1 MSKLEQADSTPSYDE
16 LYDKGFDEQ
25 EVDNTE
31 EVEQEE
37 EVVEEETLEQP
48 EAEET
53 EEAEELTDE
62 QDDTEPTEEPE
73 EDSNED
79 SFETITYKG
88 QELKL
93 TKDELKTLAQKGFD
107 YTSKTQ
113 NLASH
118 RQLIE
123 LAEENGLSPE
133 DIKVLIDAKKGDKE
147 ALGYLAKQANVD
159 PYDLDIDNAYV
170 PQVEAKN
177 YLLEDAVKAVQSD
190 NEYGKVI
197 DTWMGMLP
205 SSALELMQ
213 KDPKILLDIHSET
226 KTGIAQKV
234 MPEVI
239 KQMAMSPMADFRQS
253 YLKARETVVN
263 QKEVKK
269 EVPREIKKKATITKK
284 TTSKH
289 IKEHEDVWENDA
301 YFKKLQSKVR
311 GY

>member
-1 MSKLEQADSTPSYDE
+1 MSELEQAEYDA
-16 LYDKGFDEQ
+16 LYSKGFDNQ

-37 EVVEEETLEQP
+37 DVVEEETLEQP
-48 EAEET
+48 EVDEE
-53 EEAEELTDE
+53 EEAEEVVDE
-62 QDDTEPTEEPE
+62 QDDTEPTDEPT

-88 QELKL
+88 QDLQLSKEELVA
-93 TKDELKTLAQKGFD
+93 LAQKGFD

-113 NLASH
+113 DLASK

-123 LAEENGLSPE
+123 LAEEYGLSVE
-133 DIKVLIDAKKGDKE
+133 DMKALADAKKGDKE
-147 ALGYLAKQANVD
+147 ALGYLAKQANID
-159 PYDLDIDNAYV
+159 PYDMDIDNAYV

-177 YLLEDAVKAVQSD
+177 YLLEDAIKTVQSD
-190 NEYGKVI
+190 TEYGTVI
-197 DTWMGMLP
+197 DNWMGMLP
-205 SSALELMQ
+205 QSATELMRH
-213 KDPKILLDIHSET
+213 DPKILLDIHSEA
-226 KTGIAQKV
+226 KSGIAQKV

-239 KQMAMSPMADFRQS
+239 KQMAMSPMVDFRQA
-253 YLKARETVVN
+253 YLKARESVVN

-289 IKEHEDVWENDA
+289 MKEHEDVWDDDA
-301 YFKKLQSKVR
+301 LFKKMQSMVR